1 MSNIPENLYYTESH
15 EWVRLESDD
24 TVTMGITD
32 HAQAAMGD
40 IVYVEVPKI
49 GKSLEPKGDCG
60 VLESVKTAADYYAPV
75 AGEVIAVNEELA
87 TNPSLVNTDPYGK
100 GWLVKIRPSS
110 ADDIKKLMSAADYK
124 KIGD

>member
-15 EWVRLESDD
+15 EWVRLESDG
-24 TVTMGITD
+24 TITMGITD

-40 IVYVEVPKI
+40 IVYVEVPKV
-49 GKSLEPKGDCG
+49 GKTLTAKGDCG

-75 AGEVIAVNEELA
+75 AGEVFAVNEELA
-87 TNPSLVNTDPYGK
+87 TAPALVNTDPYGK
-100 GWLVKIRPSS
+100 GWLAKIRP
-110 ADDIKKLMSAADYK
+110 ANVEDVKKLMNAADYK

>member
-1 MSNIPENLYYTESH
+1 MSNIPENLYYTQTH
-15 EWVRLESDD
+15 EWVRIENDG

-32 HAQAAMGD
+32 HAQAALGD

-49 GKSLEPKGDCG
+49 GKSLYAKGDCG

-75 AGEVIAVNEELA
+75 AGEVVSVNEKLA
-87 TNPSLVNTDPYGK
+87 NEPALVNKDPYGE
-100 GWLVKIRPSS
+100 GWLAKIRPENIE
-110 ADDIKKLMSAADYK
+110 DVKKLMNATNYK